1 MVGKKKISPMN
12 TASILSLFLV
22 SMGVTI
28 VTPAM
33 ATLAQHFE
41 GKDVSWI
48 STLPTLF
55 VVIATF
61 AAGSVMGK
69 RVKYRTLAIIASL
82 LYLVGGCGPAFFD
95 NYTGTLVCRAILG
108 LGLGLMAPLGNA
120 LIIGLY
126 DGQKQASMLGYG
138 TLFMN
143 AGGIIMQLLGG
154 SLAEIGWNY
163 TFFGHAFS
171 LIGLIMAIFLPEPE
185 VPVVSKEAVAK
196 GAKEK
201 VSGTVWGIAVLFCLF
216 NVLNFPIMM
225 NISVLFE
232 VRDAGGAAAAAT
244 SLSLYTVAGC
254 VAGFLFGKI
263 FQAAQRWCLTIG
275 YALCGTGALLV
286 YVGGSAAVMTIGL
299 MMLGFGFSI
308 IMPTFFAWT
317 GISTPP
323 STVAIATSILMALM
337 NLGGFASSFWLKLLN
352 VVAGENIYSAILVEI
367 AVFYAIAIGFVFY
380 NPFKLKGKPKPD
392 ASYKKTSK
400 SFE

>member
-1 MVGKKKISPMN
+1 MSEKKKISPMN
-12 TASILSLFLV
+12 TASILSLFFV
-22 SMGVTI
+22 AMGVTI

-61 AAGSVMGK
+61 AAGQVMGK
-69 RVKYRTLAIIASL
+69 SVKYRTLAVVSCI
-82 LYLVGGCGPAFFD
+82 LYLIGGCAPAFFD

-108 LGLGLMAPLGNA
+108 LGLGLMSPLGNA

-126 DGQKQASMLGYG
+126 EGQKQASMLGYG

-163 TFFGHAFS
+163 TFYGHAFC
-171 LIGLIMAIFLPEPE
+171 LIALVMAIFLPEPE
-185 VPVVSKEAVAK
+185 APPVSQGANK
-196 GAKEK
+196 GSKEK
-201 VSGTVWGIAVLFCLF
+201 VSGVVWGIAILFCLF
-216 NVLNFPIMM
+216 NVLNFPVMM

-232 VRDAGGAAAAAT
+232 VRNAGGAAAAAT

-263 FQAAQRWCLTIG
+263 FQIAQRWCLTIG
-275 YALCGTGALLV
+275 YSLCGLGALLV
-286 YVGGSAAVMTIGL
+286 YMGSTAVVMTIGL

-317 GISTPP
+317 GVSTPP
-323 STVAIATSILMALM
+323 STIAIATSILMALM
-337 NLGGFASSFWLKLLN
+337 NLGGFASSFWLKLLAA
-352 VVAGENIYSAILVEI
+352 VAGESIYSAILVEI
-367 AVFYAIAIGFVFY
+367 VVFFAIAVGFVFY
-380 NPFKLKGKPKPD
+380 NPFKAKVD
-392 ASYKKTSK
+392 AS
-400 SFE
+400 

>member
-55 VVIATF
+55 VVIATLV
-61 AAGSVMGK
+61 AGAVMGK
-69 RVKYRTLAIIASL
+69 RVKYRSLAIIASL

-95 NYTGTLVCRAILG
+95 NYTGTLICRAILG

-126 DGQKQASMLGYG
+126 DGQKQASMLGFG

-185 VPVVSKEAVAK
+185 VPAVSKDTTAS
-196 GAKEK
+196 KEK

-286 YVGGSAAVMTIGL
+286 YAGGSATVMTIGL

-323 STVAIATSILMALM
+323 GTVAIATSILMALM

-352 VVAGENIYSAILVEI
+352 AVAGENIYSAILVEI

-380 NPFKLKGKPKPD
+380 NPFKVKGKPKQD